1 MICALDVDCLQ
12 VWEVESGRQMYQIM
26 DAHGSNVEVTC
37 VTVDE
42 SGKRMYTGGYD
53 GMNSSVSV

>member
-1 MICALDVDCLQ
+1 
-12 VWEVESGRQMYQIM
+12 MYQIM
-26 DAHGSNVEVTC
+26 DAHGTNVEVTC

-53 GMNSSVSV
+53 GTNVL